1 MKLIKNSIV
10 LALTSIITLP
20 TFAANID
27 LYGRANVSL
36 QSSDE
41 GEGRFSEMNS
51 NASRIG
57 FKGIHELND
66 SVDVVYQAEF
76 QVDIDGDAEDV
87 FTGRNQF
94 IGLRG
99 GFGEVL
105 LGKNDSILKQ
115 SQGKM
120 DLFSDYNG
128 DIKVLWKGEN
138 RLSNTVTYKSP
149 KFSYFQLA
157 ATYIVADSVEAD
169 DAISIAA
176 FYGDKNLKKSQIYAA
191 LAYDAEVK
199 DYDIVRATVQGKV
212 ADVTLGLILHNQK
225 AVDTAAEMD
234 GVMVSAKYTTG
245 ETTFKGQYQIADYKG
260 GEKNSGISAGVDYKL
275 AKSTKVYA
283 FYTSFDL
290 KTEDKDTDHL
300 AVGIQYEF

>member
-245 ETTFKGQYQIADYKG
+245 ETTFKGQYQIADHKG

>member
-225 AVDTAAEMD
+225 AVDTGAEMD

-245 ETTFKGQYQIADYKG
+245 ETTFKGQYQIADHKG